1 MLIKAQK
8 TKSCNFNY
16 LTSKEI
22 NGKTIT
28 FINGSKN
35 LYQDSKIIEH
45 KVSRERCMEFNDA
58 LEGNMDSF
66 DSFESAKFTCCTMYV
81 VTRTRKFNHQIS
93 SDNNATMV
101 TRFQGA
107 RFSQVI

>member
-1 MLIKAQK
+1 MGNFLLILKYIGILNSLTLGNVIPTQMLIKA
-8 TKSCNFNY
+8 
-16 LTSKEI
+16 L
-22 NGKTIT
+22 
-28 FINGSKN
+28 
-35 LYQDSKIIEH
+35 IEH

-81 VTRTRKFNHQIS
+81 VTRTRKFNHQMS
-93 SDNNATMV
+93 SDSNSTMV

-107 RFSQVI
+107 RFTHVR